1 MKLFLRANIR
11 TFGFRT
17 APIMAGRGVKEGNN
31 ALNKV
36 NIVTSLFDFIIYC
49 RFLRMK

>member
-1 MKLFLRANIR
+1 MY

-17 APIMAGRGVKEGNN
+17 APIMASRGAKEGNN

-36 NIVTSLFDFIIYC
+36 NY
-49 RFLRMK
+49 